1 MKKLFSE
8 LDLKFKLALI
18 AVLLGI
24 VALFAGDPYGGTTIK
39 VNTKDIALSTVKN
52 SDKINPTDLADWII
66 QGKAD
71 YILVDLRSPEK
82 FSEYTLPDAEN
93 IPLVE
98 LPNSDL
104 LRNQE
109 IILFS
114 DDEVQAVQGWFIL
127 KAKNYKSVYFL
138 EGGLNAWKDKVVY
151 PKVPANPSKEEV
163 AKLEKMRVV
172 AQYFGGDLVTS
183 SSTEETK
190 TEIKL
195 PSSGSSVIPQTTKP
209 QTGGGK
215 VTSPKKK
222 KREGC

>member
-8 LDLKFKLALI
+8 LNLKYKLAII
-18 AVLLGI
+18 AVLLGV

-39 VNTKDIALSTVKN
+39 VNAKDIALSTAKN
-52 SDKINPTDLADWII
+52 SDKINPVDLADWII

-71 YILVDLRSPEK
+71 YILVDLRPAEK
-82 FSEYTLPDAEN
+82 FSEYTLPEAEN

-104 LRNQE
+104 LRNQK
-109 IILFS
+109 IILFA
-114 DDEVQAVQGWFIL
+114 DDEVAATQGWFLL
-127 KAKNYKSVYFL
+127 KAKNYKSVYIL
-138 EGGLNAWKDKVVY
+138 EGGLNGWKNKVVF
-151 PKVPANPSKEEV
+151 PKVSANPSKEEL

-183 SSTEETK
+183 SNTSETNQK
-190 TEIKL
+190 IKL
-195 PSSGSSVIPQTTKP
+195 PSTTSVVPQSTKS

-215 VTSPKKK
+215 VTAPKKK

>member
-8 LDLKFKLALI
+8 LDLKYKLAII
-18 AVLLGI
+18 AVLLGV
-24 VALFAGDPYGGTTIK
+24 VALFAGDPYSGTSVK
-39 VNTKDIALSTVKN
+39 VNVKDLALSTVKS

-71 YILVDLRSPEK
+71 YILVDLRSPDK
-82 FSEYTLPDAEN
+82 YAEYTLPEAEN

-104 LRNQE
+104 LRNQK

-114 DDEVQAVQGWFIL
+114 DDEVAAAQGWFIL
-127 KAKNYKSVYFL
+127 KAKKYNSVYIL
-138 EGGLNAWKDKVVY
+138 EGGLNGWKEKVVF
-151 PKVPANPSKEEV
+151 PKVPANPSKDDL
-163 AKLEKMRVV
+163 AKLEKKKAV
-172 AQYFGGDLVTS
+172 AQYFGGDLVTETT
-183 SSTEETK
+183 STEVR

-195 PSSGSSVIPQTTKP
+195 PTSSVVPQTTQP
-209 QTGGGK
+209 NTGGK
-215 VTSPKKK
+215 VTAPKKK

>member
-8 LDLKFKLALI
+8 LDLKYKLAII
-18 AVLLGI
+18 AVLLGV
-24 VALFAGDPYGGTTIK
+24 VALFAGNPYGGTTIK
-39 VNTKDIALSTVKN
+39 VNAKDIALSTVKN
-52 SDKINPTDLADWII
+52 SDKINPVDLADWII

-71 YILVDLRSPEK
+71 YILVDLRPAEK
-82 FSEYTLPDAEN
+82 YSEYTLPEAEN

-104 LRNQE
+104 LRNQK
-109 IILFS
+109 IILFA
-114 DDEVQAVQGWFIL
+114 DDEVAAAQGWFIL
-127 KAKNYKSVYFL
+127 KAKNYKSVYIL
-138 EGGLNAWKDKVVY
+138 EGGLNGWKDKVVY
-151 PKVPANPSKEEV
+151 PKVPANPSKEEL

-183 SSTEETK
+183 SNTSETNQ
-190 TEIKL
+190 EIKL
-195 PSSGSSVIPQTTKP
+195 PSTTSVVPQSTQP

-215 VTSPKKK
+215 VTAPKKK